1 MEGAELLS
9 EWQVP
14 RCFAVLMGSGFEVV
28 VVVVVAIFCGSSTT
42 KTAELQQSALATF
55 GIFISMVYI
64 SCSVFGV
71 QVSF

>member
-1 MEGAELLS
+1 MEGAEPLS

-14 RCFAVLMGSGFEVV
+14 RCFAVLTGRGFEVV
-28 VVVVVAIFCGSSTT
+28 VVAVLCGGSATET
-42 KTAELQQSALATF
+42 VELRQSALATF
-55 GIFISMVYI
+55 GIFISIVYI